1 MFKQLLG
8 ILRIL
13 FFLVLSTQLIAQSNT
28 VNITGKVVENKSGSP
43 VDFATVAVI
52 NTEDDKPVAGATTTM
67 DGSFT
72 LSTNAADFYLEVSFI
87 GYTKNTIRDFEIS
100 NGQIDLG
107 TIELTTDS
115 QQLEE
120 IIIEGEKSSTEFKLD
135 KRVFN
140 LGSDLRSTG
149 ASALEVLNNVPSVN
163 VTIQGQIQLRGSSGV
178 QMLINGKPSV
188 MASDEGKALGTITA
202 DMIDRI
208 EVITN
213 PSAKYDA
220 EGTSGII
227 NIVLKKEE
235 RRGTNGS
242 ISMNGGNPTNYSTG
256 VSINHRTENFNL
268 FTQFGVGYSKRPSK
282 VQNVNQNFVTDT
294 TIFSGGTEFRNEL
307 YYNVVL
313 GTDYFIN
320 ENNVIT
326 ISGTY
331 TLEIEDQPSTTYFR
345 LVDEPEGVEYQWRR
359 DEITEAV
366 NPKYQFE
373 ANFKRDFEDHE
384 DHDLIF
390 SAIGRFF
397 GKEQSSDF
405 EDITILG
412 SQNFDNQQK
421 TETNFDEGNYT
432 IKLDYA
438 RPFNDIF
445 SIETG
450 GQYLINDVGNDFAV
464 QNFINGEYVLD
475 LSQTNLFEYHQ
486 DVLAFYGS
494 GGYEINKWG
503 LKVGLRMENTNLN
516 TLLVNTNEA
525 NNQNFTNLFPS
536 AHTSYKLTNNVSLQ
550 AGYSRRIYRPRLWDL
565 NPFFNIRNNFSI
577 RTGNPDLQ
585 PEFTDSYEVNSIY
598 NGNNFS
604 MNASLYHR
612 YTTAVIERISFFE
625 NNVRTT
631 TPQNIGTSNAT
642 GLELNGKYDPVSWM
656 SLSADFNYNYF
667 SRFGSLEGSTFDF
680 STNQWSSKL
689 NSKFNLPADITL
701 ELIGYYQS
709 GFQTVQGQI
718 SDMLFADIGVRK
730 KILKGKAVVNMS
742 VRDLFVSRI
751 EQNTILQ
758 QDFALYN
765 RGLRGRFVALGF
777 SYGFGKGEAMTYGGK
792 GYR

>member
-1 MFKQLLG
+1 M
-8 ILRIL
+8 LRL
-13 FFLVLSTQLIAQSNT
+13 SKYFFSFLISIHLIAQSGNVT
-28 VNITGKVVENKSGSP
+28 ITGKVVETDSNTP
-43 VDFATVAVI
+43 VEFATVAVI
-52 NTEDDKPVAGATTTM
+52 NASDDKPVTGATTSPS
-67 DGSFT
+67 GSFSLT
-72 LSTNAADFYLEVSFI
+72 TSASDFYVEISFI
-87 GYTKNTIRDFEIS
+87 GFQKRTIRDFTIT
-100 NGQIDLG
+100 NGRINLG
-107 TIELTTDS
+107 TINLSSDS
-115 QQLEE
+115 KQLDE
-120 IIIEGEKSSTEFKLD
+120 IVVEGERSSTEFKLD

-178 QMLINGKPSV
+178 QVLINGKPSV

-242 ISMNGGNPTNYSTG
+242 ISVNGGNPDNYSAG
-256 VSINHRTENFNL
+256 LSLNHRTENFNL
-268 FTQFGVGYSKRPSK
+268 FTQMGVGYSELPNKER
-282 VQNVNQNFVTDT
+282 NENRNFETDT
-294 TIFSGGTEFRNEL
+294 TIFSGGTEFRNEF
-307 YYNVVL
+307 YYNLVL
-313 GTDYFIN
+313 GTDYYIN
-320 ENNVIT
+320 DNNVIT
-326 ISGTY
+326 VSGTY

-359 DEITEAV
+359 DEVTEAV

-405 EDITILG
+405 EDQTISGNLD
-412 SQNFDNQQK
+412 FDAQQK

-432 IKLDYA
+432 FKLDYA

-445 SIETG
+445 SIEAG
-450 GQYLINDVGNDFAV
+450 GQYLINDVGNDFSV
-464 QNFINGEYVLD
+464 RNLRNGEYVID
-475 LSQTNLFEYHQ
+475 SSQTNLFEYHQ
-486 DVLAFYGS
+486 DVLAAYGS
-494 GGYEINKWG
+494 GGYEKDKWG
-503 LKVGLRMENTNLN
+503 LKVGLRIENTNLN
-516 TLLVNTNEA
+516 TLLVNTNEE

-536 AHTSYKLTNNVSLQ
+536 AHTSYKLTSQVSLQ

-577 RTGNPDLQ
+577 RTGNPDLL
-585 PEFTDSYEVNSIY
+585 PEFTDSYEVNTIY
-598 NGNNFS
+598 NGDKTSLNF
-604 MNASLYHR
+604 SLYHR
-612 YTTAVIERISFFE
+612 YTTGVIERISFFE

-642 GLELNGKYDPVSWM
+642 GLEANAKLDPVKWM
-656 SLSADFNYNYF
+656 TISADFNYNYF
-667 SRFGSLEGSTFDF
+667 SRVGSLEGTTFDF
-680 STNQWSSKL
+680 TTNQWSSKV
-689 NSKFNLPADITL
+689 NTKFKLPADITL
-701 ELIGYYQS
+701 EAIGYYQS
-709 GFQTVQGQI
+709 GYQTVQGRI
-718 SDMLFADIGVRK
+718 ADMLFADFGARK
-730 KILKGKAVVNMS
+730 KILNGKAVVNMS
-742 VRDLFVSRI
+742 VRDVFVSRI
-751 EQNTILQ
+751 EQNTIEQ
-758 QDFALYN
+758 QDFSLYT
-765 RGLRGRFVALGF
+765 RGLRGRFIVFGF
-777 SYGFGKGEAMTYGGK
+777 SYGFGKGEAMTYGGR